1 MSSSVIFQLY
11 PNIYTATLWW
21 HSCTV
26 DSCSCSTSI
35 IDLFISIV
43 SSLEEVCSRYL
54 AVVCGGNGSSESCS
68 LFTSPS
74 PASAEAECWRISKKS
89 SVMVPAAASS
99 GHHWSGQLQHSG
111 CLQLGS
117 FVCSISKITF
127 NTEMFNSCWRLGWFC
142 EGFDNIQF
150 RNISMQQKHQ
160 LLITI
165 IPIRIISIRIKINET
180 VYISSLG
187 CK

>member
-1 MSSSVIFQLY
+1 MILQNYNVKFSNLSVISKYL
-11 PNIYTATLWW
+11 
-21 HSCTV
+21 HSHAVVTFMY
-26 DSCSCSTSI
+26 SCSCSTSI

-127 NTEMFNSCWRLGWFC
+127 NTEMFNSCWFC
-142 EGFDNIQF
+142 EGSDNIKF
-150 RNISMQQKHQ
+150 RNILMQC
-160 LLITI
+160 
-165 IPIRIISIRIKINET
+165 SINEESII
-180 VYISSLG
+180 Y
-187 CK
+187 

>member
-1 MSSSVIFQLY
+1 MILQNYNVKFSNLSVISKYL
-11 PNIYTATLWW
+11 
-21 HSCTV
+21 HSHAVVVTFMH
-26 DSCSCSTSI
+26 SCSCSTSI

-43 SSLEEVCSRYL
+43 SSLEKVCSRYL

-142 EGFDNIQF
+142 EGSLWQY
-150 RNISMQQKHQ
+150 
-160 LLITI
+160 
-165 IPIRIISIRIKINET
+165 KI
-180 VYISSLG
+180 
-187 CK
+187 

>member
-1 MSSSVIFQLY
+1 MILQNYNVKFSNLSVISKYL
-11 PNIYTATLWW
+11 
-21 HSCTV
+21 HSHAVVTFMY
-26 DSCSCSTSI
+26 SCSCSTSI

-54 AVVCGGNGSSESCS
+54 AAVCGGNGSSESCS

-74 PASAEAECWRISKKS
+74 PASAEAEAECWRISKKS

-127 NTEMFNSCWRLGWFC
+127 NTEMFHSCWRLGWVC
-142 EGFDNIQF
+142 EGSDNTQF
-150 RNISMQQKHQ
+150 RNISMQ
-160 LLITI
+160 
-165 IPIRIISIRIKINET
+165 
-180 VYISSLG
+180 
-187 CK
+187 